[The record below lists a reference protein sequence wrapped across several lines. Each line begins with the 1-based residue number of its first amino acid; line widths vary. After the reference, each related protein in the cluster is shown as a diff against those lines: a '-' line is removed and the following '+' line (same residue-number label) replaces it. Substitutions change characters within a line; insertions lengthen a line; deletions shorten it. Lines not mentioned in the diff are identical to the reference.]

1 MIPPAGFLTLACS
14 LLLIG
19 ITGCSPS
26 FCGAP
31 CEKPPA
37 AASKPRPPP
46 EKKEVVVNQYGT
58 VFGFLEIPAMTPAQ
72 LQAEK
77 NSLEALLVMN
87 DRDGEILRTLKA
99 RKDDAFAF
107 NYDDYATGGSRF
119 NASGKLRRDAAV
131 EDPQRRIPR
140 MISESQN
147 RELFERYRQVRL
159 QILRT
164 PPKVEGLP
172 AALAAFTAPVAVAPD
187 TVLDS
192 LWSGTYRANGEFPVP
207 AREKF
212 PGCGECE
219 KWAMGQ
225 AEPFRSQAY
234 SFEYECRKNAESI
247 KRKIW

>member
-1 MIPPAGFLTLACS
+1 MIPAAGFLTLACS

-19 ITGCSPS
+19 GSGCSSS

-37 AASKPRPPP
+37 AAPKPKLPL
-46 EKKEVVVNQYGT
+46 EQIQAVVNQYGT
-58 VFGFLEIPAMTPAQ
+58 IFGHLEIPVMTPAQ
-72 LQAEK
+72 LQVEK
-77 NSLEALLVMN
+77 NSLEALLIVN
-87 DRDGEILRTLKA
+87 DRDADILRSLKA
-99 RKDDAFAF
+99 RKDNAFSF

-164 PPKVEGLP
+164 PPKTEEP
-172 AALAAFTAPVAVAPD
+172 APAPVAAALD
-187 TVLDS
+187 TVQDS
-192 LWSGTYRANGEFPVP
+192 LWSGSYRANGDAPVP
-207 AREKF
+207 APEKF
-212 PGCGECE
+212 PGRGECE
-219 KWAMGQ
+219 KWAVVQ
-225 AEPFRSQAY
+225 SESFRSKAFSY
-234 SFEYECRKNAESI
+234 EYECQKNAESV
-247 KRKIW
+247 KRKAW